1 MFSTFHPAR
10 KRIEPACLS
19 RASALL
25 LLGWEQ
31 LAWATEWKWRFLGV
45 GFPMLLPGIPRGI
58 AISLPNSVRTTCWA
72 NCFEPSSSLQG
83 SFSLTSCHENQQ
95 KTPLPISICTSTCA
109 SKSPHFCLVGL
120 LYFLGSMARLNL
132 PIFSKQRLETPHV
145 LSIASHLSASS
156 GDLQQQI
163 WRPIKVAPVSLEKKT
178 TVVSIVLGSFWKTR
192 YSVIA
197 ILFDGFFSGWKTKLQ
212 CFLLFFP
219 KGHHVWVVFKT
230 CQWRHD
236 TFNMQALGYPF
247 RPDFMTCQTHARF
260 PGSVPHDKDKLP
272 LWCCNCHCRSICNG
286 CPGLMWG
293 VSRETPKK
301 KCCTEGPWKKLIK
314 SQTSE
319 GKEMLGGILYNP
331 VLIGYGLQAPIPF
344 WE

>member
-72 NCFEPSSSLQG
+72 NCFESSSSLQG

-163 WRPIKVAPVSLEKKT
+163 WRPIKVAPISLAKKKT

-192 YSVIA
+192 YNVMPS
-197 ILFDGFFSGWKTKLQ
+197 
-212 CFLLFFP
+212 FLMDFFP
-219 KGHHVWVVFKT
+219 DEKPRTPMCFVSFSERSPCVGRYLKP
-230 CQWRHD
+230 CQWRHYS
-236 TFNMQALGYPF
+236 FNMQALGYLLT
-247 RPDFMTCQTHARF
+247 RCVTILSRL
-260 PGSVPHDKDKLP
+260 HDMS
-272 LWCCNCHCRSICNG
+272 NS
-286 CPGLMWG
+286 CP
-293 VSRETPKK
+293 VSRQRAS
-301 KCCTEGPWKKLIK
+301 
-314 SQTSE
+314 SQRQ
-319 GKEMLGGILYNP
+319 IAVV
-331 VLIGYGLQAPIPF
+331 VL
-344 WE
+344 